1 MKQCERE
8 NNYWA
13 DYWTTNQIINNEN
26 PHSQVG
32 RTVNKIPIDK
42 QKWQFHLNEIEQKLD
57 LGPGD
62 NLLDLCAGNG
72 LITMP
77 LSLRCK
83 SVTAV
88 DISST
93 LLEKIDTSS
102 YPNITL
108 VTGDVRNVDFPS
120 GVFSKGLMYGALQYF
135 SEREAIGVLELIYRS
150 LMTGGS
156 FLIGD
161 IPDIDR
167 LFVFYNKPEWLRAYF
182 DSVKANTPAVGT
194 WFKKEILLEM
204 AKYVGFSDMA
214 ILDQHPDLINSHY
227 RFDLLLTK

>member
-1 MKQCERE
+1 MNQFERE

-13 DYWTTNQIINNEN
+13 KYWTTNQIINNEN
-26 PHSQVG
+26 PHCQVG
-32 RTVNKIPIDK
+32 RTVNKIPINK
-42 QKWQFHLNEIEQKLD
+42 QKWQFHLNEIEQTLD
-57 LGPGD
+57 LGPDD

-93 LLEKIDTSS
+93 LLEKIDTNL

-108 VTGDVRNVDFPS
+108 VTGDVRNVNIPS
-120 GVFSKGLMYGALQYF
+120 GTFSKGLMYGALQYF
-135 SEREAIGVLELIYRS
+135 SEREAIGILELIYRS
-150 LMTGGS
+150 LMQGGS

-167 LFVFYNKPEWLRAYF
+167 LFVFYNKPEWVRAYF

-204 AKYVGFSDMA
+204 AKYVGFSEVA
-214 ILDQHPDLINSHY
+214 ILVSTGSD
-227 RFDLLLTK
+227 